1 MINGYHT
8 FYKFENDFWKNNPE
22 EWDAIDVLA
31 QLTSILFWKK
41 NYGPIKLYANTDHLN
56 HIKKYGIEQEYDFID
71 TDLLDSIPHKDKA
84 SRYWSFSKIH
94 AAKEIAKHDT
104 EFCII
109 DTDLWLKEPGLLKTD
124 CDFTAFHEEWFDINK
139 GFNNYHDAIN
149 WMDQHEVDKFDW
161 SCWPIN
167 CAIMHFKNRTQELIN
182 TWYDEVTKVIL
193 LDKNPDC
200 QKNISNSAIFVEQR
214 MLPTIANK
222 LGVSYNTI
230 KPNSFLVR
238 SFKDKVGWN
247 NSWVPPL
254 YSSEESIRIEKS
266 IAHVWGKRI
275 KYRHDGFRRR
285 IIHSIIMD
293 ITTTFPGIHTKYET
307 LFKECHDLLN
317 IPSVSVRSDES

>member
-56 HIKKYGIEQEYDFID
+56 LIKKYGIEQEYDFID
-71 TDLLDSIPHKDKA
+71 TDLLDAVPHKDKA

-124 CDFTAFHEEWFDINK
+124 CDFTAFHEERFDINK

-161 SCWPIN
+161 SCWPVN
-167 CAIMHFKNRTQELIN
+167 CAIMYFKNRTQELIN
-182 TWYDEVTKVIL
+182 AWYDEVTNVIL
-193 LDKNPDC
+193 LDKNPEC

-222 LGVSYNTI
+222 LGVSYNNI
-230 KPNSFLVR
+230 KPNAFLVS
-238 SFKDKVGWN
+238 SFKDNVEWN
-247 NSWVPPL
+247 NSWIPTL
-254 YSSEESIRIEKS
+254 SSSEESIRIEKS
-266 IAHVWGKRI
+266 IVHIWGKRV
-275 KYRHDGFRRR
+275 KYRNDEFRRR
-285 IIHSIIMD
+285 ILYSIIMD
-293 ITTTFPGIHTKYET
+293 ISTAFPGIHTKYET

-317 IPSVSVRSDES
+317 

>member
-8 FYKFENDFWKNNPE
+8 FYKFKHEFWKFHPE

-31 QLTSILFWKK
+31 QLTSVLFWKK

-56 HIKKYGIEQEYDFID
+56 LIKKYGIEKEYDFID

-109 DTDLWLKEPGLLKTD
+109 DTDLWLKEPGLLKND
-124 CDFTAFHEEWFDINK
+124 CDFTAFHEEYFDVNEK
-139 GFNNYHDAIN
+139 FNNYHDAIN
-149 WMDQHEVDKFDW
+149 WMNQHDVDRFDW
-161 SCWPIN
+161 SCWPVN

-182 TWYDEVTKVIL
+182 TWYDEVTNVIL

-200 QKNISNSAIFVEQR
+200 KKNISNSAIFVEQR

-222 LGVSYNTI
+222 LGVSYNII
-230 KPNSFLVR
+230 KPNKFI
-238 SFKDKVGWN
+238 VGSHYYNIPWN
-247 NSWVPPL
+247 EKWIPYLN
-254 YSSEESIRIEKS
+254 SSEESIRIEKS
-266 IAHVWGKRI
+266 IVHVWGKKM
-275 KYRHDGFRRR
+275 KYSHDGLRRG
-285 IIHSIIMD
+285 IIRNIMMD
-293 ITTTFPGIHTKYET
+293 ITTAFPGIDTKYET
-307 LFKECHDLLN
+307 LFKECHD
-317 IPSVSVRSDES
+317 IYFKSVSIRSDES